1 VDARVIDR
9 VLWEV
14 AETRVDHWLHGLR
27 EHLELHLGDQ
37 YDRHGQDVNRRMDD
51 LMKMDELMKIAYL
64 VFQIFSLRSSFLHS
78 SLHSRSLQVDINI
91 TV

>member
-9 VLWEV
+9 VLQEE

-37 YDRHGQDVNRRMDD
+37 YDRHDQDVNQKMDD
-51 LMKMDELMKIAYL
+51 LMKIAYL
-64 VFQIFSLRSSFLHS
+64 VFQIFSLRSSFLQC
-78 SLHSRSLQVDINI
+78 SLQSRYLYKLDINI

>member
-9 VLWEV
+9 VLSEV
-14 AETRVDHWLHGLR
+14 AETRVDHWLHGLS
-27 EHLELHLGDQ
+27 EHRELHLGDQ
-37 YDRHGQDVNRRMDD
+37 YDRHDQDVNRKMDD
-51 LMKMDELMKIAYL
+51 RMMDDRMKVYL

-78 SLHSRSLQVDINI
+78 SLHSRSLQADINI

>member
-9 VLWEV
+9 DLSEV

-27 EHLELHLGDQ
+27 EHHELHLGDQ
-37 YDRHGQDVNRRMDD
+37 YDRHDQDANQKMMDD
-51 LMKMDELMKIAYL
+51 LMKMDDL
-64 VFQIFSLRSSFLHS
+64 IFYLRSSFLHS
-78 SLHSRSLQVDINI
+78 SLQSSSLQADINI